1 MIGDRPPLR
10 KLTATGTV
18 IACLSAAVSATNAL
32 TLPTV
37 RRDITAS
44 TTEAVVVCIPA
55 RDEEENL
62 PDLLRDLRAQ
72 SSCPNM
78 RVIVVDDGSSDATAA
93 VARQAVASDPRFS
106 IVEQQC
112 EPPPGWTG
120 KAAACVTLADL
131 AFDEHVD
138 LIAFV
143 DADVRLEPDAI
154 AAAAVA
160 LRSHDAALLCPWP
173 IHTTGSLAE
182 SLVQPLL
189 SFSWMSTLLVRA
201 ANSSY
206 RPSTVVS
213 CGQFMMFDA
222 VAYRSIGGHAAVSG
236 SPTEDLDIARVL
248 RRHRNKT
255 VLVSAAGSAEC
266 RMYSGW
272 TEVRSGYTRWLWS
285 AFGGPAG
292 SRAVLGIVTLAY
304 LLPPVATLFGSGAT
318 RRWGLLGTLAAVLAR
333 LAAQRAEVGRRQPVL
348 HSVCLAVAQPVS
360 AAIYA
365 GLTIDSLRRR
375 RRGQLSWKNRAL
387 PYHNGNSA

>member
-1 MIGDRPPLR
+1 MIRDWPPLR
-10 KLTATGTV
+10 KLTASGAV
-18 IACLSAAVSATNAL
+18 LAGMSAAVSAANAL
-32 TLPTV
+32 TMPSVQRGAAAAT
-37 RRDITAS
+37 S
-44 TTEAVVVCIPA
+44 ESVVVCIPA
-55 RDEEENL
+55 RDEEEKL
-62 PDLLRDLRAQ
+62 PDLLRDLLAQ

-93 VARQAVASDPRFS
+93 VARAVVASDPRFS
-106 IVEQQC
+106 IVEQHC

-120 KAAACVTLADL
+120 KAAACVSLAEL

-154 AAAAVA
+154 AAAAAA
-160 LRSHDAALLCPWP
+160 LRSHEAALLCPWP

-189 SFSWMSTLLVRA
+189 SFSWMSTLIVRA

-206 RPSTVVS
+206 RPSTVVA

-222 VAYRSIGGHAAVSG
+222 AAYRSIGGHAAVSS

-248 RRHRNKT
+248 RRSHKKT

-272 TEVRSGYTRWLWS
+272 TQVRSGYTRWLWS

-292 SRAVLGIVTLAY
+292 SAAVLGTITLAY
-304 LLPPVATLFGSGAT
+304 LLPPTAALLGSGAT
-318 RRWGLLGTLAAVLAR
+318 RRWGVLGTLAAVLAR
-333 LAAQRAEVGRRQPVL
+333 LASQRAESGRKQPL
-348 HSVCLAVAQPVS
+348 MRSVCFAVAQPVS
-360 AAIYA
+360 AGIYV

-375 RRGQLSWKNRAL
+375 RRGQLTWKNRAL
-387 PYHNGNSA
+387 PHRNVDSA